1 MNYGNERCVKGEDVM
16 SDKLVSVIVPAYN
29 VEKTIGKC
37 LDSIIAQTYK
47 NIEIIVVNDGSTDGT
62 TDILRRYRENYP
74 QIKICEHEKNMGLFA
89 ARITG
94 VRHAGGDYIGL
105 VDSDDYI
112 SKDYFRELEAEAED
126 KSADIVVARI
136 VQENQEGYK
145 WIQNIYEDYSFG
157 VKKGED
163 IWNSY
168 WEQEGQLFIWHTVWN
183 KLYSAEI
190 WKKAL
195 PVLEKLSGHL
205 IMCEDFVFSSV
216 LFYYA
221 ETLSE
226 IKYSRYFYYRNE
238 NASTALNGNVNKFE
252 KNIRDLINA
261 FTFVKGFLESR
272 NADESVMK
280 HYDRWEALYK
290 YFWTQNVLGSSL
302 PDRDKT
308 RMLSLLNEGMSAN
321 DAFTAPNYFYSVS
334 TEFDGR
340 YENIVEWIVR
350 DETKIV
356 SFDIFDTALLRPFYR
371 PTDMFELLDDE
382 FCRLAKNR
390 TLKFSLMRIEA
401 EKSIR
406 NKKIYGKN
414 SCAEDVTIK
423 EIYDEMAELFHI
435 NGKLLLKM
443 QSLETEYEKRFLR
456 RRDSVYNLY
465 RIALHCN
472 KTVIFTSDMYLDEK
486 TISSFLQ
493 KNGYDTYDRIFV
505 SAENDASK
513 STGKLYDIVL
523 KHYSCDGNNIVHI
536 GDSWES
542 DIIMARQYRICAMFY
557 PKTVECLEYG
567 ISDIKSTHALSGYK
581 GRNNSIMNFEFGL
594 KYLGNRCAIA
604 VAANYLFD
612 MPFKSYNQW
621 SELNASPQFFG
632 YFAVGMHL
640 LGFTRWL
647 NRECMENSY
656 NQLAF
661 IARDGYLPMCAYRIL
676 AKYDKR
682 AISNTVWFCTSRK
695 AAVPCGIKSPQDFYA
710 LYEELGDGNMEKS
723 RIVEYLS
730 PLLKK
735 DFVEKCGTD
744 SSLKQKIKD
753 VGEFCSFVEEALIP
767 NYDRQQADR
776 FQSSI
781 REYFEKIFTDRSAL
795 VDIGY
800 SGRTQ
805 EMLYRTLGRSID
817 AFYVHKNDDACDGRE
832 KEYRFKVRSFYDF
845 TPSITG
851 AQRELIFSAL
861 QASCIGYEL
870 IGDEIKPCF
879 EKVIYEYP
887 YKYLVSEIQS
897 SALGFME
904 SFCEQFGTFMDNM
917 YMRNIEVS
925 YPFEHIL
932 AYLEDADMKLFDCI
946 LFEDD
951 MWAGSPIALSE
962 RWRENIS
969 YHRLL
974 PSYKTATQI
983 RYVDRNPG
991 QDDTVSLVWKLY
1003 DERKMAQKNIF
1014 SKAIFWLVN
1023 DRSFF
1028 AERLKHRKGRDE
1040 G

>member
-1 MNYGNERCVKGEDVM
+1 MNG
-16 SDKLVSVIVPAYN
+16 KLVSVIVPAYN

-47 NIEIIVVNDGSTDGT
+47 TIEVIVVNDGSTDGT
-62 TDILRRYRENYP
+62 TEILRRYSEIYP
-74 QIKICEHEKNMGLFA
+74 QIKICEHEKNKGLFA

-94 VRHAGGDYIGL
+94 VKHAGGDYIGL

-112 SKDYFRELEAEAED
+112 SKDYFRELVAEAED
-126 KSADIVVARI
+126 KEADIVVAKL
-136 VQENQEGYK
+136 VQENQEGYQ

-157 VKKGED
+157 LKKGDD

-183 KLYSAEI
+183 KLYSTRI
-190 WKKAL
+190 WRDAL
-195 PVLEKLSGHL
+195 PFLEKLSGHL

-216 LFYYA
+216 LFYFA
-221 ETLSE
+221 KTLSE

-238 NASTALNGNVNKFE
+238 NASTALNRNVNKFE
-252 KNIRDLINA
+252 KNIHDLISA
-261 FTFVKGFLESR
+261 FTFVKGFLESK
-272 NADESVMK
+272 NVDETVMK

-290 YFWTQNVLGSSL
+290 YFWTQNVLGGSL
-302 PDRDKT
+302 LDRDKT
-308 RMLSLLNEGMSAN
+308 RMLSLLNEGLTAN
-321 DAFTAPNYFYSVS
+321 DTFTAPNYFYSVS

-340 YENIVEWIVR
+340 YENTVDWIVR

-356 SFDIFDTALLRPFYR
+356 SFDIFDTALLRPFYS
-371 PTDMFELLDDE
+371 PTDIFELLDNE
-382 FCRLAKNR
+382 FGRLAKNR
-390 TLKFSLMRIEA
+390 TIKFSLMRIEA

-406 NKKIYGKN
+406 NKEIYGAESFK
-414 SCAEDVTIK
+414 EDVSIK
-423 EIYDEMAELFHI
+423 EIYDEMAKLFHI
-435 NGKLLLKM
+435 NAGILSKM
-443 QSLETEYEKRFLR
+443 QSFEVEYEKKFLKR
-456 RRDSVYNLY
+456 RESVYNLY
-465 RIALHCN
+465 KIALYCN
-472 KTVIFTSDMYLDEK
+472 KTVIFTSDMYLDEN
-486 TISSFLQ
+486 TIGSFLQ
-493 KNGYDTYDRIFV
+493 KNGYDDYDRIFV

-513 STGKLYDIVL
+513 RTGKLYDIVL
-523 KHYSCDGNNIVHI
+523 KHYSCEGNNIVHI

-542 DIIMARQYRICAMFY
+542 DIIMARRYGICAMFY
-557 PKTVECLEYG
+557 PKTIECLEYG

-656 NQLAF
+656 NQLIF

-682 AISNTVWFCTSRK
+682 AISDIAWFNTSRK
-695 AAVPCGIKSPQDFYA
+695 AAIPCGIKSPQDFYA
-710 LYEELGDGNMEKS
+710 LYDELGDGNMEKG
-723 RIVEYLS
+723 RIVDYFS

-735 DFVEKCGTD
+735 DFVEKSGAD
-744 SSLKQKIKD
+744 NSLKQKIKGVED
-753 VGEFCSFVEEALIP
+753 FCRFVETVLIP
-767 NYDRQQADR
+767 NYDRQRADK
-776 FQSSI
+776 FQSSVK
-781 REYFEKIFTDRSAL
+781 RYFENIFTYKGAL

-805 EMLYRTLGRSID
+805 EMLYRALGRGID
-817 AFYVHKNDDACDGRE
+817 AFYVHKNDDACDVRE
-832 KEYRFKVRSFYDF
+832 AEYQFKVKSFYDF

-861 QASCIGYEL
+861 QPSCIGYEL
-870 IGDEIKPCF
+870 IGNEIKPRF
-879 EKVIYEYP
+879 ERVTYEYP
-887 YKYLVSEIQS
+887 YKYLVREIQS

-904 SFCEQFGTFMDNM
+904 SFCEQFGTFIDYMH
-917 YMRNIEVS
+917 MRNIEVS
-925 YPFEHIL
+925 YPFEHML

-951 MWAGSPIALSE
+951 MWEGRPIALSE

-974 PSYKTATQI
+974 PSYKSATQI
-983 RYVDRNPG
+983 KYVDRKPE
-991 QDDTVSLVWKLY
+991 QEDTVPLIWKLY
-1003 DERKMAQKNIF
+1003 DERGMAQKNIF

-1028 AERLKHRKGRDE
+1028 SKRLKDRKGKDE